1 MNEGQLPF
9 FDAAPEPSNSQDDLR
24 RPEWL
29 AALKNVNSIGN
40 KRAILLV
47 EYFKSASRLIDASN
61 EEIASVIGKKDVD
74 LTHLKPIT
82 PFTSDDMKMTSYY
95 EEDYPAGLRDLEDA
109 PLFLWYRGQIP
120 KQKAIA
126 IVGTR
131 NIDEWGISTTRKLA
145 KMAGDSGF
153 VVVSGLALG
162 VDTEAHKGCL
172 ESVTPTVAILACD
185 VRFPTPKANK
195 ELSEEIVRRGGC
207 VIAEVPPG
215 TETESHALVS
225 RNRLQ
230 AAWAETLLVTQCG
243 IPSGT
248 LHTVRFAMEL
258 QRPVAVLRPPAE
270 ARGEQYAGNWNLAED
285 YKFDSRI
292 LGGSKSFQEKVQGRV
307 TGADKVISSIS
318 EFEKYLEDVK

>member
-1 MNEGQLPF
+1 MML
-9 FDAAPEPSNSQDDLR
+9 
-24 RPEWL
+24 
-29 AALKNVNSIGN
+29 
-40 KRAILLV
+40 
-47 EYFKSASRLIDASN
+47 
-61 EEIASVIGKKDVD
+61 
-74 LTHLKPIT
+74 
-82 PFTSDDMKMTSYY
+82 TSYY
-95 EEDYPAGLRDLEDA
+95 EVDYPTGLRDLDDA
-109 PLFLWYRGQIP
+109 PLFLWYRGNIP
-120 KQKAIA
+120 TQKAMA

-131 NIDEWGISTTRKLA
+131 NIDPWGISTTRQLA

-162 VDTEAHKGCL
+162 VDTEAHRGCL
-172 ESVTPTVAILACD
+172 ESGMPTVAILACD

-195 ELSEEIVRRGGC
+195 ALSEEIVNSGGC
-207 VIAEVPPG
+207 LIAEVPPG

-258 QRPVAVLRPPAE
+258 HRPVAVLRPPAD
-270 ARGEQYAGNWNLAED
+270 ARGEQYAGNWNLTED

-292 LGGSKSFQEKVQGRV
+292 LGGTKSFQDSVQSRI
-307 TGADKVISSIS
+307 TGADTVVGSVS
-318 EFEKYLEDVK
+318 EFEKFLEDVK